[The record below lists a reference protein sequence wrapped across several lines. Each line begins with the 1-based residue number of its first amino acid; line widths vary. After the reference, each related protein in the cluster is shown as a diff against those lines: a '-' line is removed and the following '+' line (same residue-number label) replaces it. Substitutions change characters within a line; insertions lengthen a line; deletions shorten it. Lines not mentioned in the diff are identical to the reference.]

1 MAVARKKANAP
12 KDAPYRI
19 KDLADR
25 SGFSRETIR
34 FYILQGL
41 LPPAVKTSHNMG
53 WYTERHLELLGL
65 VRKLQSERFLPLKAI
80 KSLMLGSSEEFEFSD
95 QQVEVLGELRRLLAS
110 EHRDLVVSDDLGKLA
125 KEMGLSRR
133 EQKELR
139 DLGFAETGV
148 ATFSDVEVTRI
159 WLQMK
164 EAGLSEQRGFSPK
177 DLSFLIELVESA
189 VARELDMFQRRI
201 DRMSPSEV
209 RKLLDVVIPSIN
221 SVFALLHERR
231 LNAYVQAYFGRA
243 LRRRSGVSLASEEG
257 HAVAV

>member
-1 MAVARKKANAP
+1 MARKRASAP

-65 VRKLQSERFLPLKAI
+65 VRKLQNERFLPLKAI
-80 KSLMLGSSEEFEFSD
+80 KSLMLGSSEESEFSD
-95 QQVEVLGELRRLLAS
+95 QQVEVLGELRRLLAT
-110 EHRDLVVSDDLGKLA
+110 EHRDLVVSDDPGKLA

-148 ATFSDVEVTRI
+148 ATLSDVEVTRI

-164 EAGLSEQRGFSPK
+164 EAGLTEQRGFSPK
-177 DLSFLIELVESA
+177 DLSFLIELVELA
-189 VARELDMFQRRI
+189 VARELEVFRRRI

-231 LNAYVQAYFGRA
+231 LNAYVQAYFDNA
-243 LRRRSGVSLASEEG
+243 LKRKSGGDAVLQKRQ
-257 HAVAV
+257 AVAL